1 MKLHSINTEQGVYV
15 MPCGGGFSCYGFD
28 VLDRKAR
35 GILLWIV
42 EETNGQALTLQ
53 ERETLARGFPKPGT
67 AEHFNACADVMEKG
81 AAFSTRTGKRCGAE
95 LHPLLVGLE
104 GRRVECER
112 YGERVR
118 FNVGKSTGWMPCH
131 LAIHNA
137 RSHGGDA
144 ISVSEPLARLRVI
157 R

>member
-1 MKLHSINTEQGVYV
+1 MKLHSINTAQGVYV

-35 GILLWIV
+35 GVVNWL
-42 EETNGQALTLQ
+42 
-53 ERETLARGFPKPGT
+53 EREAAPGDELQRVRLMLDAIGAPGT
-67 AEHFNACADVMEKG
+67 AAHFQACADVMEYG
-81 AAFSTRTGKRCGAE
+81 AAFNTRTGKRCGAE

-144 ISVSEPLARLRVI
+144 ISVSESLARLRVI